1 MTEVEIQEAHEA
13 FGKQISSQVVRVTN
27 ELNRLDAL
35 LKGGRVDGQV
45 LSEFRQAVDR
55 VRTSGWQVQIWLEGD
70 PRALSVLIVE
80 ERIRMATR
88 LFQQLTAEL
97 SANGKE
103 FMGLGLLQEA
113 MQKLQRLLE
122 SKELET
128 GVLHR

>member
-1 MTEVEIQEAHEA
+1 MTEVEIQEAHDA
-13 FGKQISSQVVRVTN
+13 FGKQVSSQVVRVTN
-27 ELNRLDAL
+27 ELNRLDTL

-88 LFQQLTAEL
+88 LFQQLTAEI
-97 SANGKE
+97 SANDKE